1 MSDSDNF
8 ANGYLRFET
17 SLQGHSQ
24 GAYGRIGKRTV
35 DVFLALALLPIL
47 MPLIL
52 LLFVIT
58 RLSGGSGFFA
68 HSRIGRHG
76 QAFKC
81 FKIRTMVADADHCLT
96 KYLAAHPAA
105 AREWQRNCKLANDPR
120 VTRFGRFLRRTGL
133 DELPQI
139 WNVLRGDMSFV
150 GPRPVTEPELA
161 RYGQRKVA
169 YLSLRPGVTGMW
181 QIHGRTNGC
190 YRSRVILDQDYLN
203 RVSLKCDLVLIAQT
217 VVSVM
222 KMTGR

>member
-1 MSDSDNF
+1 MSDTDNF
-8 ANGYLRFET
+8 ANGYLRLEI
-17 SLQGHSQ
+17 SHPGHSQ
-24 GAYGRIGKRTV
+24 GAYERVGKRVV
-35 DVFLALALLPIL
+35 DILLALALLPL
-47 MPLIL
+47 LTPLIL
-52 LLFVIT
+52 ILFAVT

-76 QAFKC
+76 QAFRC
-81 FKIRTMVADADHCLT
+81 FKISTMVADADIYLT
-96 KYLAAHPAA
+96 NYLAAHPAA
-105 AREWQRNCKLANDPR
+105 AREWRRNCKLTNDPR
-120 VTRFGRFLRRTGL
+120 VTRFGRFLRRTSL

-190 YRSRVILDQDYLN
+190 YQARVSLDQDYLN
-203 RVSLKCDLVLIAQT
+203 KVSFKCDLLLIAQT

>member
-1 MSDSDNF
+1 MSDTDNF
-8 ANGYLRFET
+8 ANGYLRLEI
-17 SLQGHSQ
+17 SHPGHSQ
-24 GAYGRIGKRTV
+24 GAYGRVGKRVV
-35 DVFLALALLPIL
+35 DILLALALLPL
-47 MPLIL
+47 LTPLIL
-52 LLFVIT
+52 ILFAVT
-58 RLSGGSGFFA
+58 RMSGGPGFFA

-76 QAFKC
+76 QAFRC
-81 FKIRTMVADADHCLT
+81 FKISTMVADADLFLT
-96 KYLAAHPAA
+96 NHLAAHPAA
-105 AREWQRNCKLANDPR
+105 AREWRRNCKLTNDPR

-190 YRSRVILDQDYLN
+190 YQARVSLDQDYLN
-203 RVSLKCDLVLIAQT
+203 KVSFKCDLLLIAQT